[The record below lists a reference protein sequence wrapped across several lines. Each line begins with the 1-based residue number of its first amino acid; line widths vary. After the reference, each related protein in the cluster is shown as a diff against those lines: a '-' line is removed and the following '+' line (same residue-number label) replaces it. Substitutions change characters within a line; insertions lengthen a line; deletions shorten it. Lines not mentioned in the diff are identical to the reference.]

1 MSPADRAALVV
12 AVAAA
17 TFAVMGVWAAWRY
30 APPGA
35 PSLRQSAAR
44 TFQIVTGR
52 GRRSVPISAPR
63 PVALSLNS
71 TRPVFIDPHF
81 CRPIEEG
88 TPMIWLGF
96 ERQAKRHLAAVSGS
110 EAA

>member
-1 MSPADRAALVV
+1 
-12 AVAAA
+12 
-17 TFAVMGVWAAWRY
+17 
-30 APPGA
+30 
-35 PSLRQSAAR
+35 
-44 TFQIVTGR
+44 
-52 GRRSVPISAPR
+52 
-63 PVALSLNS
+63 VALSLNS